1 MTIRF
6 AAARSTVHSPIA
18 RALARRAHGRATN
31 DNGDDVIANEAVFH
45 AALRHFAAH
54 GMGAARI
61 ALGEADKAHAN
72 GDSQGRDWWMEIC
85 RTLDRRIAAGADR
98 RG

>member
-18 RALARRAHGRATN
+18 RALARRAHGRAAN

-54 GMGAARI
+54 GMGAAKI

-72 GDSQGRDWWMEIC
+72 GDLQGRDWWMDIC
-85 RTLDRRIAAGADR
+85 RTLDRRIAANAGR
-98 RG
+98 RF

>member
-6 AAARSTVHSPIA
+6 AAARSAVHSPIA

-54 GMGAARI
+54 GVGAARV
-61 ALGEADKAHAN
+61 ALGEADKAQAE
-72 GDSQGRDWWMEIC
+72 GDAQGHDWWMEIC
-85 RTLDRRIAAGADR
+85 RTLDRRIAAGAMR
-98 RG
+98 RD

>member
-18 RALARRAHGRATN
+18 RALARRAHG
-31 DNGDDVIANEAVFH
+31 
-45 AALRHFAAH
+45 
-54 GMGAARI
+54 MGAAKV

-72 GDSQGRDWWMEIC
+72 GDMQGRDWWMDIC
-85 RTLDRRIAAGADR
+85 RTLDRRIAANAGR
-98 RG
+98 RF